1 MTYQELFKIEY
12 NNKNFMIFLDEN
24 NRKTFLEIDKL
35 GDYVYP
41 ELEDFIAAH

>member
-24 NRKTFLEIDKL
+24 NRKTFLENR
-35 GDYVYP
+35 
-41 ELEDFIAAH
+41 